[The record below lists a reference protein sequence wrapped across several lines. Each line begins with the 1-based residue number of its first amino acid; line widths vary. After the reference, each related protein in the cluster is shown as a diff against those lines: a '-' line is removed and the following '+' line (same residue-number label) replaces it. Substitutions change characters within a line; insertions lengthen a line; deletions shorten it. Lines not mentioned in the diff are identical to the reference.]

1 MQYLKKSRVNDRMRA
16 GRSFIMETSFEEITK
31 KYRLVKTGK
40 INVDLLSLKSE
51 IESYI
56 ENRQGAKRKDD
67 DSLVE
72 AQDMLLDVTQMIAE
86 GHCNPSDLRYSN
98 YTSV

>member
-1 MQYLKKSRVNDRMRA
+1 MQYLKKSRVNNRMRA

-40 INVDLLSLKSE
+40 INIDLLSLKSE

-56 ENRQGAKRKDD
+56 RNRQGAKRKDD
-67 DSLVE
+67 DSVAE
-72 AQDMLLDVTQMIAE
+72 AQDMLMDVTQMIEE
-86 GHCNPSDLRYSN
+86 GHCNPFRPKKL
-98 YTSV
+98 

>member
-1 MQYLKKSRVNDRMRA
+1 MQYLKKSRVNDRMRV
-16 GRSFIMETSFEEITK
+16 GRSFVMETSFEEITK

-56 ENRQGAKRKDD
+56 KNRQGAKRKDD
-67 DSLVE
+67 DSVAE
-72 AQDMLLDVTQMIAE
+72 AQDMLLDVTQMIEE
-86 GHCNPSDLRYSN
+86 GHCNPFRPKKL
-98 YTSV
+98 

>member
-1 MQYLKKSRVNDRMRA
+1 MQYLKKSRVNSRTRA
-16 GRSFIMETSFEEITK
+16 GRIIIVETSFEETTK

-56 ENRQGAKRKDD
+56 KNRQGAKRKDD
-67 DSLVE
+67 DSVAE
-72 AQDMLLDVTQMIAE
+72 AQDMLLDVTQMIEE
-86 GHCNPSDLRYSN
+86 GHCNPFRPKIL
-98 YTSV
+98 